1 MKDDGELIQR
11 FRDGD
16 DGGTASRLIFQKY
29 QSMVFH
35 CVYRI
40 LENREDAEEVTD
52 DTFDRAFRKIDT
64 LNEPAKLPGWL
75 KTIANRLA
83 IDWLRQA
90 EHQPDMQVSYDENIH
105 AAPVGDAVDY
115 RSTEQYQIRQTR
127 VTLVDRLMR
136 LLPKKDRWAMEYH
149 YCNGLTYKEI
159 AVLTGTTEKAVAN
172 RVERARK
179 FLTTLANRFDD
190 WCLSPN
196 KEATAAI
203 DLLFLIPENEAK
215 MAERYLLDQRSLAET
230 AQLAHV
236 SPRVIVNGLKH
247 AMKQWKK
254 IVRNVGT
261 RRL

>member
-1 MKDDGELIQR
+1 MKDDAELIR
-11 FRDGD
+11 RLRDGD
-16 DGGTASRLIFQKY
+16 DGGTASYLIFQKY
-29 QSMVFH
+29 QSMVFK

-40 LENREDAEEVTD
+40 LENREDAEEVTN
-52 DTFDRAFRKIDT
+52 DTFERAFRKIDA

-75 KTIANRLA
+75 KTIAKRLA

-90 EHQPDMQVSYDENIH
+90 EHQPDIQGAYDENVQATPI
-105 AAPVGDAVDY
+105 GDAVDY
-115 RSTEQYQIRQTR
+115 RSTEQYQFRKTR

-149 YCNGLTYKEI
+149 YCDGLTYKQI
-159 AVLTGTTEKAVAN
+159 AVLTSTTEKAVAN
-172 RVERARK
+172 RVQRVRK
-179 FLTTLANRFDD
+179 LLQAVANRFDD
-190 WCLSPN
+190 WFLSMSE
-196 KEATAAI
+196 EATDAI
-203 DLLFLIPENEAK
+203 DLLYLIPANEAK

-254 IVRNVGT
+254 IVKD
-261 RRL
+261 